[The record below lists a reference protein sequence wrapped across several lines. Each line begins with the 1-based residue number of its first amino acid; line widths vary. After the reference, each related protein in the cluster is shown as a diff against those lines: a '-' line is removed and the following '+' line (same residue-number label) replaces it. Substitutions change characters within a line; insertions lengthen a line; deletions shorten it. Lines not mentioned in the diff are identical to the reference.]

1 MRLAW
6 NDQVL
11 VKRVLDAG
19 AQTIMVP
26 FVQTAEEARQAVS
39 FAKYPP
45 EGVRGVAAVHRG
57 SRFGRVAD
65 YLKRANDQVAVIV
78 QLETPEAIERLP
90 DIAAVPGIDAL
101 FVGPGDLAAA
111 MGHIGNIA
119 HPEVQTLI
127 ERAAKMAHDAGKP
140 VGIVGPNPDMV
151 RRFIG
156 YGYSYRGDCVRYR
169 HDDEPR
175 LRVARCLA
183 RSAGTDGCPYGG
195 LLRFGEMPLTVA
207 LDVRAELGEC
217 PIWDADAQTLFFVD
231 IKGKALH
238 RFLPAT
244 GEHAV
249 MTMPE
254 EIGCIGLRKG
264 GGFVAGFRSGLWLLD
279 PQGGRESK
287 LADNPEDLRT
297 SRFNDGRVDPAG
309 RFLAGTIDEPKDGGR
324 AHLYRYD
331 RRGLVE
337 LAGGLLTS
345 NGVAFSPDGRT
356 LYHSDTPTFTV
367 WRYAYDPATGQA
379 KDKTLFLRLQP
390 SEADRGRPD
399 GAAVD
404 AEGCYWTALFE
415 GGRIQRYAPDGRL
428 LAEYPVPARCP
439 TMICFAGAD
448 LKTLYVTSARTGR
461 TKDELEAFPH
471 SGSLFSMPVDVPGLP
486 ETRFDP
492 SV

>member
-1 MRLAW
+1 
-6 NDQVL
+6 
-11 VKRVLDAG
+11 
-19 AQTIMVP
+19 
-26 FVQTAEEARQAVS
+26 
-39 FAKYPP
+39 
-45 EGVRGVAAVHRG
+45 
-57 SRFGRVAD
+57 
-65 YLKRANDQVAVIV
+65 
-78 QLETPEAIERLP
+78 
-90 DIAAVPGIDAL
+90 
-101 FVGPGDLAAA
+101 
-111 MGHIGNIA
+111 
-119 HPEVQTLI
+119 
-127 ERAAKMAHDAGKP
+127 
-140 VGIVGPNPDMV
+140 
-151 RRFIG
+151 
-156 YGYSYRGDCVRYR
+156 
-169 HDDEPR
+169 
-175 LRVARCLA
+175 
-183 RSAGTDGCPYGG
+183 
-195 LLRFGEMPLTVA
+195 MPLTVA

-217 PIWDADAQTLFFVD
+217 PIWDADEQALFFVD
-231 IKGKALH
+231 IKGRALH
-238 RFLPAT
+238 RFHPAT

-249 MTMPE
+249 MMMPE

-279 PQGGRESK
+279 PQGRRESK

-309 RFLAGTIDEPKDGGR
+309 RFLAGTIDELKDGGR

-331 RRGLVE
+331 RRGLAE

-367 WRYAYDPATGQA
+367 WRYAYDSATGQA
-379 KDKTLFLRLQP
+379 TDKTLFVRLRP

-439 TMICFAGAD
+439 TMIGFAGAD

-461 TKDELEAFPH
+461 TDDELEAFPH

-486 ETRFDP
+486 ETRFDS